1 MFAQIFQEHPEE
13 PIFKRFRKYKLNFV
27 SNNSKFLEV
36 ESTILDFTGPSIH
49 LLLHS
54 IIEILH
60 K

>member
-1 MFAQIFQEHPEE
+1 
-13 PIFKRFRKYKLNFV
+13 
-27 SNNSKFLEV
+27 V
-36 ESTILDFTGPSIH
+36 ESTILDFTEPSIH